1 MLLYLGERVNV
12 IFVEFIIK
20 RKYLISWHG
29 NNIDLDGWTVNSSD
43 DLSLTIFILFL
54 EQAE

>member
-29 NNIDLDGWTVNSSD
+29 NNIDLDG
-43 DLSLTIFILFL
+43 
-54 EQAE
+54 